1 MMLVIKNQEDLR
13 KHQNKM
19 PKSLFKSVEIDVKT
33 IETEYDNQSD
43 LYGPLVVVMYKEDRE
58 SLYKMFPLIKE
69 LDSEDIETIE
79 DTKNWCIKRE
89 LYLMGDEGYVVY
101 VVNDK
106 RMFQKNLYITR
117 GINESLPRELINILW
132 LKVQEVKDRE
142 LDYLQVFK
150 IEKMNTATPA
160 LKITWSQEVPNHEEE
175 FTVNGLST
183 EIDKVWIICTGE
195 GTVNEYSTMLL
206 PEEY

>member
-1 MMLVIKNQEDLR
+1 MLVIKNQEDLR

-101 VVNDK
+101 AK
-106 RMFQKNLYITR
+106 HR
-117 GINESLPRELINILW
+117 
-132 LKVQEVKDRE
+132 
-142 LDYLQVFK
+142 
-150 IEKMNTATPA
+150 
-160 LKITWSQEVPNHEEE
+160 
-175 FTVNGLST
+175 
-183 EIDKVWIICTGE
+183 
-195 GTVNEYSTMLL
+195 
-206 PEEY
+206 

>member
-1 MMLVIKNQEDLR
+1 
-13 KHQNKM
+13 M

-69 LDSEDIETIE
+69 LDTEDIETIE

-89 LYLMGDEGYVVY
+89 LYLMGDNGYVVY
-101 VVNDK
+101 IVNDK

-150 IEKMNTATPA
+150 IEKMNTTTPA
-160 LKITWSQEVPNHEEE
+160 LKITWSQEVLNHEEE

-183 EIDKVWIICTGE
+183 EIEKVWIICTGE

>member
-1 MMLVIKNQEDLR
+1 MLVIKNQEDLR

-33 IETEYDNQSD
+33 IETEYDNVSD
-43 LYGPLVVVMYKEDRE
+43 QYGPLVVVMYKEDRE

-69 LDSEDIETIE
+69 LDTEDVETIE
-79 DTKNWCIKRE
+79 ETKNWCIKRE
-89 LYLMGDEGYVVY
+89 LYLMGDNGYVVY

-106 RMFQKNLYITR
+106 RMFQRNLYITR

-132 LKVQEVKDRE
+132 LKVQEVKNRE

-183 EIDKVWIICTGE
+183 EIEKVWIICTGE

>member
-1 MMLVIKNQEDLR
+1 MLVIKNQEDLR

-33 IETEYDNQSD
+33 IETEYNNQSD
-43 LYGPLVVVMYKEDRE
+43 LYGPLIVVMYKEDRE

-132 LKVQEVKDRE
+132 LKVQEVKDRQ

-183 EIDKVWIICTGE
+183 EIEKVWIICTGE

>member
-1 MMLVIKNQEDLR
+1 MLVIKNQEDLR
-13 KHQNKM
+13 KYQNKM

-33 IETEYDNQSD
+33 IETEYDSQSD

-69 LDSEDIETIE
+69 LDTEDVETIE
-79 DTKNWCIKRE
+79 ETKNWCIKRE
-89 LYLMGDEGYVVY
+89 LYLMGDNGYVVY

-106 RMFQKNLYITR
+106 RMFQRNLYITR

-183 EIDKVWIICTGE
+183 DIEKVWIICTGE